1 MCEAFGFRDGRGR
14 LQRAGCLKA
23 LAEFEAAGRISL
35 PLPTRGGAQSPQ
47 RLAEPIP
54 LPCGVPEKVGAALK
68 LVLVTGHEHRLECW
82 RTNIRAVPVRW

>member
-1 MCEAFGFRDGRGR
+1 MCEAFGRGR

-47 RLAEPIP
+47 RLAVP
-54 LPCGVPEKVGAALK
+54 LPRDVPEKVGAVEALK

-82 RTNIRAVPVRW
+82 RTNTRAVPVRW